1 MVNFFYKFASFLI
14 FSLLIYLMYYYLPLF
29 EIEPMTIIQLKNG
42 PVQLNFHE
50 HQIYK
55 CINEDIII
63 DDTPIIGHEN
73 VLIEI
78 ESIVAMLKHKDTN
91 SKIIHP
97 PNGILLFG
105 PPGTG
110 KTTIAKSLATR
121 VGSMFIHISPDVIE
135 DKYCGEGLKKLT
147 AVFTLAK
154 KIKPCVI
161 FFDEIDGFMSSRSS
175 SDQTH
180 TNTMK
185 TTFLTSMDTLA
196 KEWDIIFI
204 ATTNRKNALDAALL
218 RRLDIHLHMGAPN
231 SNDKFKFFRP
241 YINNTTSD
249 DEMKT
254 FIEDKKEKSTICDL
268 RNFSKYCLRH
278 YLLQGGKLENDSM
291 NLSLKE
297 LEEKNNQYLCLQY
310 TDDKKY
316 N

>member
-1 MVNFFYKFASFLI
+1 MSFII
-14 FSLLIYLMYYYLPLF
+14 FSVIMCLMYRFLPLL
-29 EIEPMTIIQLKNG
+29 EIEPMTTIQLKNG
-42 PVQLNFHE
+42 PIKLNFHE

-55 CINEDIII
+55 CITPEENKKK
-63 DDTPIIGHEN
+63 DDALIIGHES
-73 VLIEI
+73 VLVEI
-78 ESIVAMLKHKDTN
+78 ESIVAMLKHKDKS

-110 KTTIAKSLATR
+110 KTTIAKSLANR
-121 VGSMFIHISPDVIE
+121 VGSMFIHLSPDAIE

-185 TTFLTSMDTLA
+185 TTFLTSMDSLA
-196 KEWDIIFI
+196 KEWDILFI

-231 SNDKFKFFRP
+231 LEDKFTFFRP

-249 DEMKT
+249 EDLKT
-254 FIEDKKEKSTICDL
+254 FIEETKNNSTICDL

-278 YLLQGGKLENDSM
+278 YLLQGGELENDSM
-291 NLSLKE
+291 NLNLKE
-297 LEEKNNQYLCLQY
+297 LEDKNNQYLCLQY
-310 TDDKKY
+310 TDDNKY